1 MTCKKKVLVAPLN
14 WGLGHATRCIPIIN
28 ALIKANYE
36 PILASDGDALILLQ
50 KEFPLLKSYTL
61 PSYNI
66 KYSKSGQ
73 NLKFKLLLSI
83 PSVIT
88 AVKKEH
94 ALVARILKKEAIA
107 GIISDN
113 RFGVYNSNIPSVY
126 ITHQLTVL
134 SGKTTGITSKTHQKI
149 IKNFNECWV
158 PDVQNEPNLS
168 GNLGHLQIHD
178 FNLKYLGVLSRFKP
192 VKCTIKYNLLI
203 VLSGPEPQRTLLE
216 EKLLLEL
223 KNYQGKVLFV
233 RGTLENNTVLK
244 VPKNIEIRNYLLT
257 DALEKALNESELIIA
272 RSGYSTIMD
281 VAVLGKKAFFI
292 PTPGQYEQEYLA
304 KTLKEKLI
312 APYSSQQD
320 FSLEK
325 LNEIENYTGFNKT
338 ASNVDLNRFLLFER
352 K

>member
-1 MTCKKKVLVAPLN
+1 
-14 WGLGHATRCIPIIN
+14 
-28 ALIKANYE
+28 
-36 PILASDGDALILLQ
+36 LLQ

-73 NLKFKLLLSI
+73 NLKFKLVLSI
-83 PSVIT
+83 PSVIA

-94 ALVARILKKEAIA
+94 VLVAKIIKKEAII
-107 GIISDN
+107 GSISDN

-158 PDVQNEPNLS
+158 PDIENKPNYS
-168 GNLGHLQIHD
+168 ENLGHLKTND
-178 FNLKYLGVLSRFKP
+178 LNLKYLGVLSRFKP
-192 VKCTIKYNLLI
+192 EKCTLKYNLLI

-223 KNYQGKVLFV
+223 NNYQGKALFV
-233 RGTLENNTVLK
+233 RGILENNKRLK
-244 VPKNIEIRNYLLT
+244 VSKNIEIKNYLLT
-257 DALEKALNESELIIA
+257 DTLEKALNESEIVIA

-281 VAVLGKKAFFI
+281 LAVMGKKAFFI

-320 FSLEK
+320 FSIEK
-325 LNEIENYTGFNKT
+325 LNEIRNYKGFKKT

>member
-1 MTCKKKVLVAPLN
+1 M
-14 WGLGHATRCIPIIN
+14 
-28 ALIKANYE
+28 
-36 PILASDGDALILLQ
+36 
-50 KEFPLLKSYTL
+50 
-61 PSYNI
+61 
-66 KYSKSGQ
+66 
-73 NLKFKLLLSI
+73 
-83 PSVIT
+83 
-88 AVKKEH
+88 
-94 ALVARILKKEAIA
+94 
-107 GIISDN
+107 
-113 RFGVYNSNIPSVY
+113 
-126 ITHQLTVL
+126 
-134 SGKTTGITSKTHQKI
+134 
-149 IKNFNECWV
+149 
-158 PDVQNEPNLS
+158 
-168 GNLGHLQIHD
+168 
-178 FNLKYLGVLSRFKP
+178 
-192 VKCTIKYNLLI
+192 
-203 VLSGPEPQRTLLE
+203 LSGPEPQRTLLE

-233 RGTLENNTVLK
+233 RGTLENNTDLK

-312 APYSSQQD
+312 APYSNQQD